1 MHRIRRRA
9 WAAAVDFEAAE
20 RTMKEYCAWLKRY
33 CTAFGVPYIDF
44 CADFLSPDGST
55 RSELLLDGLHPT
67 PEGHRLMA
75 RQLSA
80 QLKRQG

>member
-1 MHRIRRRA
+1 
-9 WAAAVDFEAAE
+9 
-20 RTMKEYCAWLKRY
+20 MKEYCAWLKRY

-67 PEGHRLMA
+67 PEGTPLDGAAAERA
-75 RQLSA
+75 AEKTRITA
-80 QLKRQG
+80 LKKA

>member
-1 MHRIRRRA
+1 
-9 WAAAVDFEAAE
+9 
-20 RTMKEYCAWLKRY
+20 MKGYCAWLKRY

-67 PEGHRLMA
+67 P
-75 RQLSA
+75 
-80 QLKRQG
+80 

>member
-1 MHRIRRRA
+1 
-9 WAAAVDFEAAE
+9 
-20 RTMKEYCAWLKRY
+20 MKGYCAWLKRY
-33 CTAFGVPYIDF
+33 CTALGVPYIDF

>member
-1 MHRIRRRA
+1 
-9 WAAAVDFEAAE
+9 
-20 RTMKEYCAWLKRY
+20 MKGYCAWLKRY

-44 CADFLSPDGST
+44 CVDFLSPDGSI

-75 RQLSA
+75 AAERA
-80 QLKRQG
+80 AEKTRITALKKA